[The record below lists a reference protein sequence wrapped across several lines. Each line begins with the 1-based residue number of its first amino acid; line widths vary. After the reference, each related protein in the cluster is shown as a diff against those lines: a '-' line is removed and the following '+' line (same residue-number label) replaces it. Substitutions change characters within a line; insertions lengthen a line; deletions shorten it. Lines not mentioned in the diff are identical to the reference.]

1 MRLNRW
7 IEVGASRRVCR
18 HVRQHCRERPRASTR
33 IAGYNLIMMGRAL
46 AVLLVIGAWG
56 QAAALELPA
65 DLVAG
70 DRGRVASVIDGSTFS
85 LADGRTIRLA
95 AVDVPRPAGAGERAG
110 RRQAIAIS
118 AHEALSA
125 LLGGGEV
132 ALAPVGRGIDRYGR
146 LVAQVADAQGRWVQ
160 AEMVARGF
168 ARVTVFADEGAGLR
182 PLLGLEADA
191 RTARRGLWALPE
203 FRVIGADE
211 AARHLDSFQLIEGPV
226 RAVERK
232 SGRTFLNFGEDWRN
246 DFTVAISAKV
256 RRQLVAAGLDP
267 AACEGKM
274 VRVRG
279 WIRSHNGPLIELVQP
294 EQIEV
299 IAR

>member
-1 MRLNRW
+1 
-7 IEVGASRRVCR
+7 
-18 HVRQHCRERPRASTR
+18 
-33 IAGYNLIMMGRAL
+33 MMGRAL
-46 AVLLVIGAWG
+46 TVLLVIGAWG

-65 DLVAG
+65 DLVVG
-70 DRGRVASVIDGSTFS
+70 DRGRVASVIDGSTFA

-95 AVDVPRPAGAGERAG
+95 ALDVPRPAGAGERVGG
-110 RRQAIAIS
+110 RRQAIAVS

-132 ALAPVGRGIDRYGR
+132 ALAPVGRGVDRYGR

-168 ARVTVFADEGAGLR
+168 ARVTIFADEGAGLR
-182 PLLGLEADA
+182 PLLGLEAEA
-191 RTARRGLWALPE
+191 RGARRGLWALPE
-203 FRVIGADE
+203 FRVIGTDE
-211 AARHLDSFQLIEGPV
+211 AARHLDSFQLVEGRV

-232 SGRTFLNFGEDWRN
+232 SGRTFLNFGDDWRN
-246 DFTVAISAKV
+246 DFTVSISAKV
-256 RRQLVAAGLDP
+256 RRQLATGGLDP
-267 AACEGKM
+267 AGCEGKM

-279 WIRSHNGPLIELVQP
+279 WIRSRNGPLIELVQP